1 MSNYNTQTTPIAIR
15 VNRVNMNLSTPKLQ
29 HTNTH
34 ATLGHVVYRHP
45 DRNQSQHGHQTTTH
59 KHTPTR
65 VNMNVKLQHTNTHA
79 TLGHVVYRHEC
90 PDRNQSQHE
99 CQTTT
104 HKHTQHATVGHVVY
118 RHPDRNQSQHECQTT
133 THKHALHVVSTPD
146 AIRVNMNKLQHTNT
160 HATLGHVVYRHPHRN
175 QSQHECQTT
184 THKHTCH
191 SGPCSLSTPPSQ
203 SEST

>member
-1 MSNYNTQTTPIAIR
+1 MNVKIQHKNTHATLGHAVYRHPHSNQSQ
-15 VNRVNMNLSTPKLQ
+15 MNNKLQ

-34 ATLGHVVYRHP
+34 ATVGHVVYRHP
-45 DRNQSQHGHQTTTH
+45 H
-59 KHTPTR
+59 
-65 VNMNVKLQHTNTHA
+65 
-79 TLGHVVYRHEC
+79 
-90 PDRNQSQHE
+90 RNQSQHE

-104 HKHTQHATVGHVVY
+104 HKHTWHSGPCKPIDT
-118 RHPDRNQSQHECQTT
+118 
-133 THKHALHVVSTPD
+133 LI
-146 AIRVNMNKLQHTNT
+146 AIRVNMNVKLQHRNT
-160 HATLGHVVYRHPHRN
+160 HATLGHVVYRHPHCN